1 MLYVPE
7 GMAHG
12 FQTLLDG
19 TEVTYQMSESYRA
32 DAERGVRWDDPA
44 FAIPWPEC
52 VRLVS
57 DRDRSFPDFHG

>member
-1 MLYVPE
+1 
-7 GMAHG
+7 
-12 FQTLLDG
+12 
-19 TEVTYQMSESYRA
+19 MSESYRA

-44 FAIPWPEC
+44 FAIPWPEY